1 MLIITSATLLV
12 ILIMSVMTP
21 TGYMVFQFKIF
32 RIVCIVTYHL
42 TISRSCDTFDFFSFH
57 LFFLTVR
64 RHHPSLS
71 CNNTTRKKKAFILLI
86 NDLKQTVHLSQTI
99 FLLFATTCWIMI
111 YLLYW
116 HTRHDKR
123 RTTDTLKCDRS
134 NHLYEKKTFE
144 IKLFMD
150 VKHCSLYHPEW
161 KLTVLTTKNV
171 SFVCLLF
178 SKIY

>member
-1 MLIITSATLLV
+1 MRSMLIITSATLLV

-71 CNNTTRKKKAFILLI
+71 CNNTTRIKKAFILLI

-99 FLLFATTCWIMI
+99 FFII
-111 YLLYW
+111 RHYLLNDIFTLLT
-116 HTRHDKR
+116 HKTRQ
-123 RTTDTLKCDRS
+123 TTNDR
-134 NHLYEKKTFE
+134 HF
-144 IKLFMD
+144 
-150 VKHCSLYHPEW
+150 
-161 KLTVLTTKNV
+161 
-171 SFVCLLF
+171 
-178 SKIY
+178 